1 LTDTDDIRMSRVSRP
16 ALRGSL
22 LGTLLRVWNPVM
34 RRILESPI
42 HWPLSRWF
50 AVLSWSGRR
59 SGRRYT
65 TPISYVREGS
75 TVWVTSGDRWWRNLI
90 DGAPVRIRVA
100 GRWRD
105 ALGTP
110 ITDLAESTATHAR
123 LFREHAWFRWLSGIP
138 GDRAGGADPQALYQ
152 ALRSGRVLV
161 RIDLAPE

>member
-1 LTDTDDIRMSRVSRP
+1 MNRVSRP

-22 LGTLLRVWNPVM
+22 LGTLLRFWNPVM

-50 AVLSWSGRR
+50 AVLTWTGRR
-59 SGRRYT
+59 SGRRYS
-65 TPISYVREGS
+65 TPIAYLREGA
-75 TVWVTSGDRWWRNLI
+75 TVWVTTGDRWWRNLVH
-90 DGAPVRIRVA
+90 GAPLRIRVA

-105 ALGTP
+105 ARGTP
-110 ITDLAESTATHAR
+110 VTDLADSTATHAR
-123 LFREHAWFRWLSGIP
+123 LLREHAWFRWLSGIP
-138 GDRAGGADPQALYQ
+138 GDRAGGADPQALDK